1 MQKDK
6 IELKNQINR
15 IELKAELCDLTSEE
29 WEFRCKLED
38 ELEQSITM
46 GILFGKRDVVRLG

>member
-15 IELKAELCDLTSEE
+15 IELTYNLQTIESLD
-29 WEFRCKLED
+29 F
-38 ELEQSITM
+38 
-46 GILFGKRDVVRLG
+46 